1 MPAIALL
8 LATAG
13 SPSRQSPRMPW
24 RSPSEPPPIGV
35 LNSMRE
41 NPSETREN
49 PHALLGGTGLSTVF
63 RPRIARE
70 SSLFTASGEDVP
82 AGKANQRPV
91 LNRAERK
98 E

>member
-13 SPSRQSPRMPW
+13 SPLRQSPRVPW

-35 LNSMRE
+35 LDSLRE
-41 NPSETREN
+41 NPADTREN
-49 PHALLGGTGLSTVF
+49 RHALPGGTGLSTVF
-63 RPRIARE
+63 RLRIARK
-70 SSLFTASGEDVP
+70 SPLFTASGEAVP